1 MDRNIEVRGKR
12 YSLEW
17 ISDRENPVAQRLL
30 ADQLHKKTVFCHCTG
45 KPLPLF
51 VSHRYHKNYY
61 LSKGEHTGSSHSHA
75 CEFFESESGPSPHGE
90 SKPAR
95 IVKSD
100 GTIDIKLDC
109 PLRQSTG
116 GAGTPRRD
124 REEGEVAGITRS
136 KRSTWTLLG
145 LLQSAWQDAELNK
158 WFPRRKYPPTM
169 NTVRQKLMPVFEP
182 MVVSGQRLRE
192 ILFIPEFIGDLQES
206 DRANADRLRA
216 ITQTSGRHAVVIAT
230 LRGVVASSRPGGG
243 KALSLNMVKPLLWMA
258 PDLVQDVEQSFCRQ
272 LAALGD
278 KSQRT
283 VVIATVLRE
292 KETFKVGTVS
302 MMTVSPEFIPAD
314 SSYELQVIAKL
325 VEEKRFFS
333 KPLRVEEVGVMP
345 DFRLLDSQPCVV
357 MEVFGM
363 MNDPEYRQHAEDKA
377 RTYAKWGVP
386 LWQWDP
392 LRQPDVPDFPPRR
405 DFGAATDERE

>member
-1 MDRNIEVRGKR
+1 M
-12 YSLEW
+12 
-17 ISDRENPVAQRLL
+17 
-30 ADQLHKKTVFCHCTG
+30 
-45 KPLPLF
+45 
-51 VSHRYHKNYY
+51 
-61 LSKGEHTGSSHSHA
+61 
-75 CEFFESESGPSPHGE
+75 
-90 SKPAR
+90 
-95 IVKSD
+95 
-100 GTIDIKLDC
+100 
-109 PLRQSTG
+109 
-116 GAGTPRRD
+116 
-124 REEGEVAGITRS
+124 
-136 KRSTWTLLG
+136 
-145 LLQSAWQDAELNK
+145 
-158 WFPRRKYPPTM
+158 
-169 NTVRQKLMPVFEP
+169 
-182 MVVSGQRLRE
+182 RE

-258 PDLVQDVEQSFCRQ
+258 PDLVQDVEQSYCRQ
-272 LAALGD
+272 LAALCD

-345 DFRLLDSQPCVV
+345 DFRLLDSQPCAV